1 MCKLFDDWSDEIRS
15 YCQNNNL
22 SFEEAEKLS
31 QCWGEDFLALQYYD
45 SNSELAKK
53 GLGLRDET
61 PMPLVLMI
69 QRNSDGTLSFEQT
82 EHTEKYLKKI
92 S

>member
-1 MCKLFDDWSDEIRS
+1 MCKLFDDWSDEIRN
-15 YCQNNNL
+15 YCNENNF
-22 SFEEAEKLS
+22 SFEKAKSLS
-31 QCWGEDFLALQYYD
+31 QCWGSNFLALQYY
-45 SNSELAKK
+45 EPEK
-53 GLGLRDET
+53 GKNGLLDET

-69 QRNSDGTLSFEQT
+69 QRKSDGTLSFEQT